1 MAKKDE
7 KKIEENLNT
16 ADTGKK
22 DDMVEVKREDLN
34 KLIERLEKQQE
45 QVNLLY
51 KAADKGLMS
60 KALSSSGKQL
70 IPTVKIHR
78 WGDTGKYVVGWGPM
92 IKNIA
97 ETVMGRPIEDQ
108 VRKMFLDDG
117 EEVVVPYLES
127 IRRSVV
133 VDVAEIIGKNEKLNS
148 SGERVVEFKVQ
159 FPNGKILL
167 IDNTFVN

>member
-7 KKIEENLNT
+7 KKIETPLGTEP
-16 ADTGKK
+16 KK
-22 DDMVEVKREDLN
+22 EEMVEVKREDLN
-34 KLIERLEKQQE
+34 KLLATLAKNQE
-45 QVNLLY
+45 QIDLLY

-60 KALSSSGKQL
+60 KALNASGKEL

-97 ETVMGRPIEDQ
+97 ESIMGRPVEDQ

-117 EEVVVPYLES
+117 EEVIVPYLES

-148 SGERVVEFKVQ
+148 LGERVIEFKVQ
-159 FPNGKILL
+159 FPNGKVLL